1 MGLRMKDKLH
11 YEPDDLREL
20 ILGNIDDLIA
30 DYLYYD
36 RKEDEDLPRGV
47 IEKAVED
54 KIVTI
59 EDMVAR
65 FESTLKERI

>member
-1 MGLRMKDKLH
+1 MKDKLH

>member
-1 MGLRMKDKLH
+1 MTDKLH
-11 YEPDDLREL
+11 FEPEDLREL

-54 KIVTI
+54 KIITI
-59 EDMVAR
+59 EEMVAR
-65 FESTLKERI
+65 FESTLRDNI